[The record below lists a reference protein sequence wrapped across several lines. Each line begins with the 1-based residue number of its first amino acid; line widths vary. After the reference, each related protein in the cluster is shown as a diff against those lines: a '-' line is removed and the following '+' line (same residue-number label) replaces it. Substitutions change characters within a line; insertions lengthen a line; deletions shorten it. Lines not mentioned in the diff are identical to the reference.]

1 YKFDDGQSYPTKCFP
16 ARTLLSRRKDG
27 GHWLV
32 AYRK

>member
-1 YKFDDGQSYPTKCFP
+1 KFDDGQSCPTNCFP
-16 ARTLLSRRKDG
+16 AGTLQQRA